1 MTDALQL
8 KEKIMALIQSHGP
21 TLPVFIA
28 SQTGLSI
35 IFSSAFLSE
44 LIADKRLKIS
54 DMRVGSS
61 PLYFIPGQEPLLENF
76 SQYLKSKEKD
86 AFMILK
92 EKKFLKDKDL
102 DPAIRVALR
111 GIRDFAIA
119 FKRNDDIYW
128 RYFTTPE
135 MEFRNIEESKPLPVK
150 EIIIE
155 KEEISAPVSGVIVEE
170 VKPIEVV
177 EEVISLPEEA
187 KKIAKKTK
195 VKKQPKKDSKK
206 NNFFNKVK
214 EFLSQRQIEILSIEE
229 IGINKIIFKVRNDG
243 EYLIIAYNKKKISE
257 QDVVNSH
264 KKSVELDLPYKILLL
279 GEPMKRFENLIKAAR
294 DLKGIEK
301 IE

>member
-1 MTDALQL
+1 MTDALLL

-92 EKKFLKDKDL
+92 EKRFLKDKDL

-119 FKRNDDIYW
+119 FKHNNEIYW
-128 RYFTTPE
+128 RYFTIPESEFQTP
-135 MEFRNIEESKPLPVK
+135 IELPKEK
-150 EIIIE
+150 EIIIMEE
-155 KEEISAPVSGVIVEE
+155 KPEEIKPAEIIEE
-170 VKPIEVV
+170 QI
-177 EEVISLPEEA
+177 ISLPEEI
-187 KKIAKKTK
+187 KKSPKKLK
-195 VKKQPKKDSKK
+195 AKKQPKKENKK

-229 IGINKIIFKVRNDG
+229 IGINKIIFKVRDNG
-243 EYLIIAYNKKKISE
+243 EYLIIAYNKKKVSE
-257 QDVVNSH
+257 QDIVNSH
-264 KKSVELDLPYKILLL
+264 KKSVELGLSYKILLL
-279 GEPMKRFENLIKAAR
+279 GEPMKRFDNLIRAAR
-294 DLKGIEK
+294 DLRGIEK